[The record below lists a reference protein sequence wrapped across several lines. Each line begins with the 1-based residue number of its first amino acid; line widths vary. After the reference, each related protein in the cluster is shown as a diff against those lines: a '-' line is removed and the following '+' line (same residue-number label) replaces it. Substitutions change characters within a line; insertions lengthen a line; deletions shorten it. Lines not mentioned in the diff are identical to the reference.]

1 MRNNSFERQSS
12 ARWVGDDPS
21 ARTRLTARAIDC
33 GYDSVHDGELELPR
47 QDSQAVSSPQHER
60 TIQ

>member
-1 MRNNSFERQSS
+1 MRNNSFEQQSS
-12 ARWVGDDPS
+12 ARRVGDDRS
-21 ARTRLTARAIDC
+21 ARTRRAARAIDC
-33 GYDSVHDGELELPR
+33 GYDCVHDGELEPPR